1 MPEPCNI
8 LQNTWLL
15 ILSGRLCGFQGVKN
29 TEFSRYHRKITHL
42 TQRHVANEEVRAKV
56 QQAVGPHEDLF
67 TNVKRRKLKWY
78 GHVFR
83 SSGLAE
89 TIVQG
94 TVKGWR
100 RQGRQKKKWEDN
112 IREWTGLE
120 FAESRRAVENREKWR
135 KLVLKSFVV
144 PQLPPRLREG
154 KRYVSWGSSP
164 FSTGFARLNLF
175 SLDFSLCKCHS
186 GRSSGNT
193 TKGNNSRSSSS
204 SGSSSSRCC
213 CYSSSSE

>member
-1 MPEPCNI
+1 MDPHSRATKKNASHGNEVLLQDTTHLVQRQCYKRGSPC
-8 LQNTWLL
+8 QNPAGNRTT
-15 ILSGRLCGFQGVKN
+15 QG
-29 TEFSRYHRKITHL
+29 SPDHRKKTQTEVVWICLPLIRSGQNHL
-42 TQRHVANEEVRAKV
+42 ARHSEM
-56 QQAVGPHEDLF
+56 G
-67 TNVKRRKLKWY
+67 
-78 GHVFR
+78 
-83 SSGLAE
+83 
-89 TIVQG
+89 
-94 TVKGWR
+94 R

-120 FAESRRAVENREKWR
+120 FAKSQRAAENREKWR

-144 PQLPPRLREG
+144 PQLPPLLREG

-193 TKGNNSRSSSS
+193 AKGNNSRSSSS